1 MLLSITLG
9 SGLVACGGQG
19 TEGPRRVAE
28 RFYEAVER
36 GDGTR
41 ACAELS
47 PDAVSEL
54 ESQEESPCR
63 QAVLELKLS
72 GTRARRAEAYITTA
86 RVEMDRGDRVFLDE
100 TSAGWRVAAAGC
112 RPEAGEE
119 APHDCELES

>member
-1 MLLSITLG
+1 MLLSITLAW
-9 SGLVACGGQG
+9 LAACGGQG
-19 TEGPRRVAE
+19 TEEPRRVAE

-41 ACAELS
+41 ACAQLS

-63 QAVLELKLS
+63 RAVLELKLS
-72 GTRARRAEAYITTA
+72 GTRARRAEAYIATA

-112 RPEAGEE
+112 RPQPGEE